1 MFKYLKVV
9 LVSFLLLL
17 PLEAQDYHKT
27 YPNAFKATNINDAV
41 IALYGKERFSAI
53 KESSLIK
60 LTTPRGLVKD
70 PLEVPIE
77 VNSIIPA
84 KSIAIMFDKHDR
96 ALIAVF
102 DQKGKSKIDL
112 ALTIQMEIKATVF
125 VVIEALDG
133 KLYYARAFIDV
144 VCLPCM
150 AN

>member
-1 MFKYLKVV
+1 MFRRIVWVTLFT
-9 LVSFLLLL
+9 LAF
-17 PLEAQDYHKT
+17 LEASNFRETHPQ
-27 YPNAFKATNINDAV
+27 AFSATNINDAV
-41 IALYGKERFSAI
+41 IALYGKEKFSAI

-60 LTTPRGLVKD
+60 LTTPSGLVKD
-70 PLEVPIE
+70 PQEVPIE
-77 VNSIIPA
+77 IKSIIPS
-84 KSIAIMFDKHDR
+84 KSVSVMFDKHDR

-102 DQKGKSKIDL
+102 DQKGKKSIDL
-112 ALTIQMEIKATVF
+112 VLTIQMEIKATLF